1 MIRAFAAA
9 LALAVGAGG
18 NGAPP
23 TATPAS
29 EKQPATV
36 LGITWHARGFVRPKL
51 THLRSLSLR
60 PASRG
65 VPLGVGGGS
74 ATTLSPGGRMLAL
87 GDENPGV
94 ELVDLRRM
102 RKVGAVKLP
111 APGWVTFLSW
121 QHGYLFA
128 VVSRDRS
135 SAVAVIDPVGRQV
148 LQHYR
153 LARRIIDVQ
162 ESRGAVV
169 VLTAPRKG
177 IGPLEL
183 TVVGGKGMQSVRVPE
198 IFGGSRVENGGDGYR
213 AREVTPGLAVEPGER
228 AFIVPAGKTLAEV
241 SLHNLAVEYHT
252 LAEPVSLLGRF
263 HNWLDPSA
271 EAKVLD
277 GPQRKAEWLASGLIA
292 VTGADYT
299 TVTSASGLDVQVDAA
314 GLSLLDPDDWSIRKI
329 DDETSDFV
337 SFRTSLLAFGDTSW
351 GHPAPGLGVVGYDL
365 TGRELFRRFKGTA
378 VSWVEPVEG
387 LAYVSLGEKRRAVLD
402 AASGRVLSRPHPRR
416 PLSLVID

>member
-29 EKQPATV
+29 EKPPATV

-51 THLRSLSLR
+51 THLKSLSLE
-60 PASRG
+60 PLGRG
-65 VPLGVGGGS
+65 VSLEVGGGS
-74 ATTLSPGGRMLAL
+74 ATTLSRGGRMLAL

-94 ELVDLRRM
+94 EIVDLRRM

-128 VVSRDRS
+128 VVSGDRS
-135 SAVAVIDPVGRQV
+135 SAVAVIDPVGHQL

-183 TVVGGKGMQSVRVPE
+183 IVVGGKGMQSVRVPE
-198 IFGGSRVENGGDGYR
+198 IFGGSRMENGEDGYR

-228 AFIVPAGKTLAEV
+228 ALIVPAGKTVAEV
-241 SLHNLAVEYHT
+241 SLQDLAVEYHT
-252 LAEPVSLLGRF
+252 LSEPVSLLGRVR
-263 HNWLDPSA
+263 NWLEPSA
-271 EAKVLD
+271 GAKVLD

-299 TVTSASGLDVQVDAA
+299 TVTSASGLDVQVEAA

-365 TGRELFRRFKGTA
+365 AGRELFRRFNGTA

-387 LAYVSLGEKRRAVLD
+387 VAYVSLDEKRRAVLD
-402 AASGRVLSRPHPRR
+402 AASGRILRVVRSR
-416 PLSLVID
+416 PLSLVVS

>member
-29 EKQPATV
+29 EKPPATV

-51 THLRSLSLR
+51 THLKSLSLE
-60 PASRG
+60 PLGRG
-65 VPLGVGGGS
+65 VSLEVGGGS
-74 ATTLSPGGRMLAL
+74 ATTLSRGGRMLAL

-94 ELVDLRRM
+94 EIVDLRRM

-128 VVSRDRS
+128 VVSKDRS
-135 SAVAVIDPVGRQV
+135 SVVAVIDPVGRQV

-198 IFGGSRVENGGDGYR
+198 IFGGARMENGEDGYR
-213 AREVTPGLAVEPGER
+213 AREVTPALAVEPGER
-228 AFIVPAGKTLAEV
+228 AFIVPAGKTVAEV

-252 LAEPVSLLGRF
+252 LAEPVSLLGRV
-263 HNWLDPSA
+263 HNWLEPSA

-277 GPQRKAEWLASGLIA
+277 GPQRKAAWLASGLIA

-299 TVTSASGLDVQVDAA
+299 TVTSASGLDVQVEAA

-329 DDETSDFV
+329 DGETSDFV
-337 SFRTSLLAFGDTSW
+337 SFRTSLLAFGNTSW

-387 LAYVSLGEKRRAVLD
+387 LAYVSLDEKRRAVLD

-416 PLSLVID
+416 QLSLVVD

>member
-29 EKQPATV
+29 EKPPATV

-51 THLRSLSLR
+51 THLKSLSLE
-60 PASRG
+60 PLGRG
-65 VPLGVGGGS
+65 VSLGVGGGS
-74 ATTLSPGGRMLAL
+74 ATTLSRGGRMLAL

-94 ELVDLRRM
+94 EIVDLRRM

-135 SAVAVIDPVGRQV
+135 SVVAVIDPVGRQV

-198 IFGGSRVENGGDGYR
+198 IFGGARVENGEDGYR
-213 AREVTPGLAVEPGER
+213 AREVTPALAVEPGER
-228 AFIVPAGKTLAEV
+228 AFIVPAGKTVAEV

-252 LAEPVSLLGRF
+252 LAEPVSLLRRL
-263 HNWLDPSA
+263 HNWLEPSA

-277 GPQRKAEWLASGLIA
+277 GPQRKAAWLASGLIA

-299 TVTSASGLDVQVDAA
+299 TVTSASGLDVQVEAA

-329 DDETSDFV
+329 DGETSDFV

-387 LAYVSLGEKRRAVLD
+387 LAYVSLDEKRRAVLD

-416 PLSLVID
+416 PLSLVVD

>member
-29 EKQPATV
+29 EKPPATV

-51 THLRSLSLR
+51 THLKSLSLE
-60 PASRG
+60 PLGRG
-65 VPLGVGGGS
+65 VSLGVGGGS
-74 ATTLSPGGRMLAL
+74 ATTLSRGGRMLAL

-94 ELVDLRRM
+94 EIVDLRRM

-135 SAVAVIDPVGRQV
+135 SVVAVIDPVGRQV

-252 LAEPVSLLGRF
+252 LAEPVSLLGRL
-263 HNWLDPSA
+263 HNWLEPSA

-277 GPQRKAEWLASGLIA
+277 GPQRKAAWLASGLIA

-387 LAYVSLGEKRRAVLD
+387 LAYVSLDEKRRAVLD

-416 PLSLVID
+416 QLSLVVD

>member
-29 EKQPATV
+29 EKPPATV

-51 THLRSLSLR
+51 THLKSLSLE
-60 PASRG
+60 PLGRG
-65 VPLGVGGGS
+65 VSLGVGGGS
-74 ATTLSPGGRMLAL
+74 ATTLSRGGRMLAL

-94 ELVDLRRM
+94 EIVDLRRM

-135 SAVAVIDPVGRQV
+135 SVVAVIDPVGRQV

-198 IFGGSRVENGGDGYR
+198 IFGGARMENGEDGYR
-213 AREVTPGLAVEPGER
+213 AREVTPALAVEPGER
-228 AFIVPAGKTLAEV
+228 AFIVPAGKTVAEV

-252 LAEPVSLLGRF
+252 LAEPVSLLGRV
-263 HNWLDPSA
+263 HNWLEPSA

-277 GPQRKAEWLASGLIA
+277 GPQRKAAWLASGLIA

-299 TVTSASGLDVQVDAA
+299 TVTSASGLDVQVEAA

-329 DDETSDFV
+329 DGETSDFV

-387 LAYVSLGEKRRAVLD
+387 LAYVSLDEKRRAVLD

-416 PLSLVID
+416 QLSLVVD